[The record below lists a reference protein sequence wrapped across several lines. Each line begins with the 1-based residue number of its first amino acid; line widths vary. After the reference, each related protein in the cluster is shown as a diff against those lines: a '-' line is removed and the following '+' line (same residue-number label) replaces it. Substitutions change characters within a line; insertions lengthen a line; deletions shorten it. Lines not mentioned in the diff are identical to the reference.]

1 MSAAEREAQDLL
13 ALAMRLARE
22 AGAIQRAG
30 YEAEHE
36 IATKSQLVD
45 LVTEVDRACEAHI
58 VENLA
63 RARPLD
69 SVLAEEGSGTERAGA
84 AYRWVID
91 PLDGTTNYAHG
102 YPRFAVSIA
111 VERAGAQ
118 AIGVVYDPL
127 LDELYHALAGGGAF
141 RNGRRIRVSAEREL
155 GRALVATG
163 FAYDKA
169 RMDDDNTREF
179 RAFLKRAREVRRDGS
194 AALDLCYVAGGRF
207 DAFWEYKLAPWDVAA
222 GTLIVTEAGGRV
234 TDTLG
239 GASFRSGRAVLASN
253 GAIHEAMLEGLA
265 AARPSALVERGV
277 QPQ

>member
-1 MSAAEREAQDLL
+1 MSGAERELQRLL

-58 VENLA
+58 VQTLA
-63 RARPLD
+63 RERPHD
-69 SVLAEEGSGTERAGA
+69 SVLAEEGSGTERANA
-84 AYRWVID
+84 SHRWVID

-111 VERAGAQ
+111 VERDGAP
-118 AIGVVYDPL
+118 ALGVVYDPL
-127 LDELYHALAGGGAF
+127 LDELHHALAGGGAF
-141 RNGRRIRVSAEREL
+141 RNGRRLRVSSERTL
-155 GRALVATG
+155 GSALLATG

-169 RMDDDNTREF
+169 RVDDDNTREF

-207 DAFWEYKLAPWDVAA
+207 DAYWEYKLQPWDVAA
-222 GTLIVTEAGGRV
+222 GALIVTEAGGRV
-234 TDTLG
+234 TDTTG
-239 GASFRSGRAVLASN
+239 GATHRSGRAVLASN
-253 GAIHEAMLEGLA
+253 GALHDAMLEGIA
-265 AARPSALVERGV
+265 AARAAGATPGGR
-277 QPQ
+277 PR